1 MKCPVCGQSEKPDY
15 RSLLAAFLLGAIL
28 FFIAGQLFSYY
39 LTPVPFLSQE
49 LEKIQRQNEEHKKWY
64 NPPPAQKGKGKGIEF

>member
-1 MKCPVCGQSEKPDY
+1 M
-15 RSLLAAFLLGAIL
+15 L